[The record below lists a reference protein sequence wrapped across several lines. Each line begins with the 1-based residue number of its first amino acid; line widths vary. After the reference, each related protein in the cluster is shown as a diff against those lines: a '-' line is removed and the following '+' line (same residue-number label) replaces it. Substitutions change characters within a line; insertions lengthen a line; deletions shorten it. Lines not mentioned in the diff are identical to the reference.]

1 MLSKT
6 TSREG
11 KTTIIGSRNVAQKY
25 THKRNFPIPISNL
38 IKTTMW
44 DNYKPTESNNKKTVY
59 GWRYSTAKRWNNLNP
74 TKQTNRVGK
83 HGRFKN

>member
-1 MLSKT
+1 
-6 TSREG
+6 
-11 KTTIIGSRNVAQKY
+11 
-25 THKRNFPIPISNL
+25 L